1 MKKLVELAKFI
12 RSTHDGPAGITVDVI
27 FRDRETYQ
35 KVKNLGI
42 LSQEAC
48 AKLYNLQPK
57 DVTVHNM
64 DTVSSIK
71 VTLKSPVVSGDPE
84 CCDYA
89 MYQQNAPLL
98 SVEVPL

>member
-1 MKKLVELAKFI
+1 MKKLVQLAKFI

-27 FRDRETYQ
+27 FKDAETYQ
-35 KVKNLGI
+35 KVKKLGV
-42 LSQEAC
+42 LTQETC
-48 AKLYNLQPK
+48 ARLYNLQPK
-57 DVTVHNM
+57 DVTVYYM

-71 VTLKSPVVSGDPE
+71 VTLKSPVVSGDPD

-98 SVEVPL
+98 SVDVPL